1 MHGAQFALSPGSVL
15 AFASGAGG
23 VLSFFSQPMQK
34 PSQLLVVESP
44 TIARF
49 YKNGLE
55 AAGFDVAVAHDA
67 ASALVSFRERRPN
80 VISLD
85 PILPAMDA
93 LEFIACIRAEA
104 DARSMPI
111 CLLPHADPLIAQA
124 AVAAGANRGLAREEQ
139 PVQTLTAMSVAFC
152 QINLERWQ
160 PKPVTA
166 QHWVGPA
173 AEHVVQF
180 RAGLHA
186 VTRDPAD
193 DFAWFQLVRQVHML
207 TETLSL
213 ANQPGLS
220 QLALSTELLV
230 LDLRA
235 MPSQLNSSVT
245 MTLGQA
251 ADFLTARLGEVGGA
265 ALPCPS
271 GSRVLVVEDDAGA
284 GELIKASIQTAG
296 LNPEIVV
303 SPSACLS
310 AVNQGRFDL
319 VFLDVGLPEMNGFE
333 LCSKVR
339 NTPGHDTVPIVFLTG
354 MTSFQNRAQSSL
366 AGGNDFIGK
375 PFHPLE
381 LGLKALLWVNKGHL
395 GKAA

>member
-1 MHGAQFALSPGSVL
+1 
-15 AFASGAGG
+15 
-23 VLSFFSQPMQK
+23 
-34 PSQLLVVESP
+34 
-44 TIARF
+44 
-49 YKNGLE
+49 
-55 AAGFDVAVAHDA
+55 
-67 ASALVSFRERRPN
+67 
-80 VISLD
+80 
-85 PILPAMDA
+85 
-93 LEFIACIRAEA
+93 
-104 DARSMPI
+104 MPI
-111 CLLPHADPLIAQA
+111 CLLPHADALICQA
-124 AVAAGANRGLAREEQ
+124 AVAAGANRGLVREDS

-160 PKPVTA
+160 PKALHLQDWVVPA
-166 QHWVGPA
+166 Q
-173 AEHVVQF
+173 EHVVQF

-186 VTRDPAD
+186 VTRNPQD
-193 DFAWFQLVRQVHML
+193 DLAWHQLVRQSHML
-207 TETLSL
+207 TETLAL

-235 MPSQLNSSVT
+235 MPDQLNPSVT

-251 ADFLTARLGEVGGA
+251 ADFLTARLGYVDRKVLG
-265 ALPCPS
+265 CPS
-271 GSRVLVVEDDAGA
+271 GSRVLVVDDDTAAGD
-284 GELIKASIQTAG
+284 LISASIQTAG
-296 LNPEIVV
+296 LVPEVV
-303 SPSACLS
+303 ASPSACLA
-310 AVNQGRFDL
+310 AVGKGHFDL

-339 NTPGHDTVPIVFLTG
+339 NTPGHDKVPIVFLTG

>member
-1 MHGAQFALSPGSVL
+1 MSEKADPGPRVRHGESSSFLFA
-15 AFASGAGG
+15 
-23 VLSFFSQPMQK
+23 PMQK

-49 YKNGLE
+49 YENGLE

-67 ASALVSFRERRPN
+67 ASALVAFRQRRPN

-93 LEFIACIRAEA
+93 LEFITCIRVTA

-111 CLLPHADPLIAQA
+111 CLLPHADSAIAQA
-124 AVAAGANRGLAREEQ
+124 AVAAGANRGLTREEQ

-152 QINLERWQ
+152 QVNLERWQ
-160 PKPVTA
+160 PKMLSA

-173 AEHVVQF
+173 LEHVAQF

-186 VTRDPAD
+186 VTRNPGDH
-193 DFAWFQLVRQVHML
+193 FGWNQLVRQSHML
-207 TETLSL
+207 TETLAL

-230 LDLRA
+230 LDLRSL
-235 MPSQLNSSVT
+235 PEQLNPSVT

-251 ADFLTARLGEVGGA
+251 ADFLTARLGEVGGKT
-265 ALPCPS
+265 LPCPS
-271 GSRVLVVEDDAGA
+271 GSRVLVVDDEEGA
-284 GELIKASIQTAG
+284 RDLISASIQTAG
-296 LNPEIVV
+296 LVPEVV
-303 SPSACLS
+303 ATPSACMS
-310 AVNQGRFDL
+310 AVNGNRFDL

-354 MTSFQNRAQSSL
+354 MTSFQNKAQSSL

-381 LGLKALLWVNKGHL
+381 LGLKALLWVNRGLL

>member
-1 MHGAQFALSPGSVL
+1 
-15 AFASGAGG
+15 
-23 VLSFFSQPMQK
+23 MQK

-49 YKNGLE
+49 YENGLE

-67 ASALVSFRERRPN
+67 ASALVAFRNRRPN

-93 LEFIACIRAEA
+93 LEFIACIRAAA

-111 CLLPHADPLIAQA
+111 CLLPHADSAIAQA
-124 AVAAGANRGLAREEQ
+124 AVAAGANRGLTREEQ

-152 QINLERWQ
+152 QVNLERWQ
-160 PKPVTA
+160 PKAVSA
-166 QHWVGPA
+166 QDWVGPA
-173 AEHVVQF
+173 LEHVVQF

-186 VTRDPAD
+186 VTRNPGDHLG
-193 DFAWFQLVRQVHML
+193 WNQLVRQVHML
-207 TETLSL
+207 TETLAL

-230 LDLRA
+230 LDMRS
-235 MPSQLNSSVT
+235 MPEQLNPSVT

-251 ADFLTARLGEVGGA
+251 ADFLTARLGQVGGK

-271 GSRVLVVEDDAGA
+271 GSRVLVVDDEEGA
-284 GELIKASIQTAG
+284 RDLISASIQTAG
-296 LNPEIVV
+296 LVPEVV
-303 SPSACLS
+303 ATPSACLS
-310 AVNQGRFDL
+310 AVNGSRFDL

-354 MTSFQNRAQSSL
+354 MASFQNKAQSSL

-381 LGLKALLWVNKGHL
+381 LGLKALLWVNKGYL

>member
-1 MHGAQFALSPGSVL
+1 
-15 AFASGAGG
+15 
-23 VLSFFSQPMQK
+23 MQK

-44 TIARF
+44 TIAQF
-49 YKNGLE
+49 YENGLE

-67 ASALVSFRERRPN
+67 ASALVAFRHRRPN

-93 LEFIACIRAEA
+93 LEFISCIRASA
-104 DARSMPI
+104 DSRSMPI
-111 CLLPHADPLIAQA
+111 CLLPHADSLLCQA
-124 AVAAGANRGLAREEQ
+124 AVAAGANRGLVREEQ

-152 QINLERWQ
+152 QVNLERWQ
-160 PKPVTA
+160 PKA
-166 QHWVGPA
+166 LGANHWVGPA
-173 AEHVVQF
+173 SDHVVQF
-180 RAGLHA
+180 RAALHA
-186 VTRDPAD
+186 VTRNVAD
-193 DFAWFQLVRQVHML
+193 DFAWNELVRHSHML
-207 TETLSL
+207 TETLAL

-235 MPSQLNSSVT
+235 MPQQLNQSVT

-251 ADFLTARLGEVGGA
+251 ADFLTARLGEVGA
-265 ALPCPS
+265 RILPSPS
-271 GSRVLVVEDDAGA
+271 GSRVLVVDDDAGA
-284 GELIKASIQTAG
+284 GELISASIQTAG
-296 LNPEIVV
+296 LVPEVV
-303 SPSACLS
+303 GSPSECLS
-310 AVNQGRFDL
+310 AVTVNRFDL
-319 VFLDVGLPEMNGFE
+319 VFLDVGLPEMTGFE
-333 LCSKVR
+333 LCSRVR

-354 MTSFQNRAQSSL
+354 LNTFQNRAQSSL

>member
-1 MHGAQFALSPGSVL
+1 
-15 AFASGAGG
+15 
-23 VLSFFSQPMQK
+23 
-34 PSQLLVVESP
+34 
-44 TIARF
+44 
-49 YKNGLE
+49 
-55 AAGFDVAVAHDA
+55 
-67 ASALVSFRERRPN
+67 
-80 VISLD
+80 
-85 PILPAMDA
+85 
-93 LEFIACIRAEA
+93 
-104 DARSMPI
+104 MPI
-111 CLLPHADPLIAQA
+111 CLLPHADPQLAQA

-152 QINLERWQ
+152 QMNLERWQ
-160 PKPVTA
+160 PRAMST

-173 AEHVVQF
+173 LDHVVQF

-186 VTRDPAD
+186 VTRNPAD
-193 DFAWFQLVRQVHML
+193 DFAWHQLVRQSHML
-207 TETLSL
+207 TETLAL

-235 MPSQLNSSVT
+235 LPEQLNPSIT
-245 MTLGQA
+245 MTLGQS
-251 ADFLTARLGEVGGA
+251 ADFLTARLGEVGMKT
-265 ALPCPS
+265 LPCPS
-271 GSRVLVVEDDAGA
+271 GSRVLVVDDDAGA
-284 GELIKASIQTAG
+284 LDLISASIQTAG
-296 LNPEIVV
+296 LVPEVV
-303 SPSACLS
+303 ASPSACLS
-310 AVNQGRFDL
+310 AVSGNRFDL

>member
-1 MHGAQFALSPGSVL
+1 
-15 AFASGAGG
+15 
-23 VLSFFSQPMQK
+23 MQK

-49 YKNGLE
+49 YETGLE

-67 ASALVSFRERRPN
+67 ASALVAFRNRRPN
-80 VISLD
+80 VIGLD

-93 LEFIACIRAEA
+93 LEFITCVRATA
-104 DARSMPI
+104 DARTMPI
-111 CLLPHADPLIAQA
+111 CLLPNADSVLSQA

-160 PKPVTA
+160 PKPLGSH
-166 QHWVGPA
+166 HWIGPA
-173 AEHVVQF
+173 LENVVQF
-180 RAGLHA
+180 RTALHA
-186 VTRDPAD
+186 VTRNSAD
-193 DFAWFQLVRQVHML
+193 DLSWSQLVRQSHML
-207 TETLSL
+207 TETLAL
-213 ANQPGLS
+213 ANEPGLS

-230 LDLRA
+230 LDMRA
-235 MPSQLNSSVT
+235 LPQQLNPSVT
-245 MTLGQA
+245 MTLGQS
-251 ADFLTARLGEVGGA
+251 ADFLTARLGEVGA
-265 ALPCPS
+265 KILPCPS
-271 GSRVLVVEDDAGA
+271 GSRVLVVDDDASA
-284 GELIKASIQTAG
+284 GELISSSIQTAG
-296 LNPEIVV
+296 LVPEVV
-303 SPSACLS
+303 HSPSACLK
-310 AVNQGRFDL
+310 AVKKDRFDL
-319 VFLDVGLPEMNGFE
+319 VFLDVGLPEMDGFE

-354 MTSFQNRAQSSL
+354 LTSFQNRAQSSL

>member
-1 MHGAQFALSPGSVL
+1 MLWLHSGSRGHLRHRDAFIFFL
-15 AFASGAGG
+15 A
-23 VLSFFSQPMQK
+23 PMQK
-34 PSQLLVVESP
+34 PSQLLVIESP

-49 YKNGLE
+49 YENGLE

-67 ASALVSFRERRPN
+67 ASALVAFRQRRPN

-93 LEFIACIRAEA
+93 LEFIACVRAAA

-111 CLLPHADPLIAQA
+111 CLLPHADSLISQA
-124 AVAAGANRGLAREEQ
+124 AVAMGANRGLVREEQ

-160 PKPVTA
+160 PKALGA

-173 AEHVVQF
+173 QEHVVQF

-186 VTRDPAD
+186 VTRNPMD
-193 DFAWFQLVRQVHML
+193 DSAWRQLIRQSHML
-207 TETLSL
+207 TETLAL

-230 LDLRA
+230 LDLRTI
-235 MPSQLNSSVT
+235 PDQLNQSVT

-251 ADFLTARLGEVGGA
+251 ADFLTARLGEVGA
-265 ALPCPS
+265 KVLPCPS
-271 GSRVLVVEDDAGA
+271 GSRVLVVDDDAGA
-284 GELIKASIQTAG
+284 GELISASIQTAG
-296 LNPEIVV
+296 LVPQVV
-303 SPSACLS
+303 ASPSACLS
-310 AVNQGRFDL
+310 AVSGSRFDL